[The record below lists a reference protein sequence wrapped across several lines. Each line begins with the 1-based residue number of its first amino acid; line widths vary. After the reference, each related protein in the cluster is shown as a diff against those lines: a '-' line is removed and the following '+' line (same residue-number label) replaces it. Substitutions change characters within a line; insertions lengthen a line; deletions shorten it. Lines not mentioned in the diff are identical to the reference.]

1 MAKRKHADY
10 QILTMDGEMSKG
22 PPSEKLGPIA
32 MIIKYIRFSGLTALI
47 AAALVGC
54 AVGPDYRRPETKAP
68 STWDGQNAVTP
79 VTPSKT
85 TINPVTLVEWWTA
98 FNDPTLSSLVDKA
111 VRANLDVRLA
121 EARIRQARAARW
133 VAGAPLWPQV
143 DSTVLYDRSHSPS
156 AAVSTA
162 GGGTVVAGAGS
173 STGGAPPFRELFQAG
188 LDASWELDVFG
199 GTRRNLE
206 AAGADLQAAVEDR
219 RDVLLIMMGDVGT
232 NYINL
237 RGFQKQIAIAREN
250 LKAQKHNA
258 DIIQKRHDAGFVGGL
273 DVANAK
279 AQVATTE
286 ATIPLFESSAR
297 AAIYSLGV
305 LLGREPAALEK
316 DLAKAAPIP
325 PIPPEIPVGLPSEL
339 LRRRPD
345 IRRAEAQ
352 IHAAT
357 ARIGVATAD
366 LFPRFF
372 LTGSFGVTTSDVT
385 KIGSLANNKFWSFGP
400 SVTWPI
406 FAGGRIYW
414 NIKIQDAL
422 QEQALLT
429 YEKTVL
435 TALKDVETT
444 LVAYA
449 KQQETQKSLS
459 VAVVENR
466 KAVDLAMQLYLAGKS
481 DFLNVLIAQRSLFTS
496 EDALARSTTA
506 LDTNLIALY
515 KALGGGW
522 EKEGIAMDRKNK
534 P

>member
-1 MAKRKHADY
+1 
-10 QILTMDGEMSKG
+10 
-22 PPSEKLGPIA
+22 
-32 MIIKYIRFSGLTALI
+32 MIIRHISFSGLAALI
-47 AAALVGC
+47 AATLVGC
-54 AVGPDYRRPETKAP
+54 AVGPDYRPPETKVP

-85 TINPVTLVEWWTA
+85 AINPVTLVEWWTA
-98 FNDPTLSSLVDKA
+98 FNDPTLSSLVEAA

-121 EARIRQARAARW
+121 EARIRQARAARG
-133 VAGAPLWPQV
+133 VAGAPLWPEL
-143 DSTVLYDRSHSPS
+143 DASALYQRSQGSS
-156 AAVSTA
+156 EV
-162 GGGTVVAGAGS
+162 GGGGAVATV
-173 STGGAPPFRELFQAG
+173 GGLRNLWQAG
-188 LDASWELDVFG
+188 LDATWEIDIFG

-206 AAGADLQAAVEDR
+206 AATADLEAAVEDR
-219 RDVLLIMMGDVGT
+219 RDVLVTLVGDVGT

-237 RGFQKQIAIAREN
+237 RGFQQQIKIAREN
-250 LKAQKHNA
+250 LTAQKHNA

-286 ATIPLFESSAR
+286 STIPLFESSAR

-316 DLAKAAPIP
+316 DLAQAAPIP
-325 PIPPEIPVGLPSEL
+325 PTPPEIPVGLPSEL

-357 ARIGVATAD
+357 ARIGVATSD
-366 LFPRFF
+366 LFPKFNLAGSYGFSAAEAFR
-372 LTGSFGVTTSDVT
+372 LTRSTS
-385 KIGSLANNKFWSFGP
+385 NFWSWGP
-400 SVTWPI
+400 TVTWPI
-406 FAGGRIYW
+406 FAGGRFYF
-414 NIKIQDAL
+414 NIKVQDAL
-422 QEQALLT
+422 QEQSLLT

-435 TALKDVETT
+435 TALKDVETA

-449 KQQETQKSLS
+449 KQQETRKSLS
-459 VAVVENR
+459 EAVVNNR
-466 KAVDLAMQLYLAGKS
+466 KAVDLATQLYMAGKS

-496 EDALARSTTA
+496 EDALAQSTRTV
-506 LDTNLIALY
+506 DTNLIALY

-522 EKEGIAMDRKNK
+522 EKEGGPPEARKAEK
-534 P
+534 

>member
-1 MAKRKHADY
+1 VD
-10 QILTMDGEMSKG
+10 
-22 PPSEKLGPIA
+22 
-32 MIIKYIRFSGLTALI
+32 
-47 AAALVGC
+47 
-54 AVGPDYRRPETKAP
+54 
-68 STWDGQNAVTP
+68 
-79 VTPSKT
+79 
-85 TINPVTLVEWWTA
+85 WWKA
-98 FNDPTLSSLVDKA
+98 FNDPTLSSLVETA

-121 EARIRQARAARW
+121 EARIRQARASLG
-133 VAGAPLWPQV
+133 VAGGPLWPQINA
-143 DSTVLYDRSHSPS
+143 TILYDRSHSPA
-156 AAVSTA
+156 AAVNTA
-162 GGGTVVAGAGS
+162 GGGVAVSGS
-173 STGGAPPFRELFQAG
+173 SGASGGGSSGGSSGGIPPFRELFQAG
-188 LDASWELDVFG
+188 MDGSWEVDVFG
-199 GTRRNLE
+199 GTRRSIE

-219 RDVLLIMMGDVGT
+219 RDVLVILVGDVGS

-237 RGFQKQIAIAREN
+237 RGFQQQIDIAREN
-250 LKAQKHNA
+250 LKAQKRNA

-273 DVANAK
+273 DVANAN
-279 AQVATTE
+279 AQVATTA

-325 PIPPEIPVGLPSEL
+325 PTPPEIPVGLPSEL

-366 LFPRFF
+366 LFPKFF

-385 KIGSLANNKFWSFGP
+385 RIGSLANNKFWSFGP

-406 FAGGRIYW
+406 FAGGSIYW
-414 NIKIQDAL
+414 NIKVQDAL

-435 TALKDVETT
+435 TALKDVETA

-449 KQQETQKSLS
+449 KQQETRKSLS
-459 VAVVENR
+459 AAVVENR
-466 KAVDLAMQLYLAGKS
+466 KAVDLAMQLYLAGRS
-481 DFLNVLIAQRSLFTS
+481 DFLNVTTAQRNLFVT
-496 EDALARSTTA
+496 EDALSQSTRNV
-506 LDTNLIALY
+506 DTNLIALY

-522 EKEGIAMDRKNK
+522 EKVGPPPEARKAIK
-534 P
+534 